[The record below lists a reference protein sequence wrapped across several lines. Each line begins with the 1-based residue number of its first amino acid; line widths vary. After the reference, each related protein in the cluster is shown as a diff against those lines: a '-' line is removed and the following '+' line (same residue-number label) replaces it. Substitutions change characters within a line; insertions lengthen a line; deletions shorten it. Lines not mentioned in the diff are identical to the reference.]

1 MGFWKG
7 VFNRMKDHLE
17 ETKEYREIGRSMDDE
32 KLLKAIKNSSGA
44 RKSGYKL
51 AAEERG
57 LILKKEV

>member
-7 VFNRMKDHLE
+7 VFNRMKDQLE
-17 ETKEYREIGRSMDDE
+17 ETKEYRDIGRSMDDE
-32 KLLKAIKNSSGA
+32 KLLKELKNSRGA